1 MGMKK
6 YFLVVKT
13 TLLDQL
19 AYPARFFSSLF
30 VDGIILL
37 VWFLLWQT
45 IFQGK
50 AAIEGFTLPSI
61 ITYYSVVFALKNLGA
76 GWEPSSVIS
85 KSIRDGSLS
94 LFLLKP
100 LHFGIYLFSKTSTSN
115 VLKSIFPALVL
126 AFGTLF
132 FEDLLLW
139 PHNLLLFTLSVLLAI
154 LIAYLVYSLIGLIGF
169 WTLEVWGIAVA
180 SGRLIAILNGSLL
193 PLSFFPDSL
202 LRVAKFL
209 PFQYMF
215 YVPVSIYLGK
225 AGFGEA
231 LRQITFQVGWVVVL
245 SLLYMFLWRRG
256 IKRYDSAGI

>member
-13 TLLDQL
+13 ALLDQL

-30 VDGIILL
+30 VNGIVLL
-37 VWFLLWQT
+37 VSFLLWQT

-50 AAIEGFTLPSI
+50 VAIEGFTLPSI

-132 FEDLLLW
+132 FKNVLLW
-139 PHNLLLFTLSVLLAI
+139 PHNLLLFLPSTLLAM
-154 LIAYLVYSLIGLIGF
+154 LIAYLVYSLTGLIGF

-193 PLSFFPDSL
+193 PLNFLPDSL

-209 PFQYMF
+209 PFQYMY
-215 YVPVSIYLGK
+215 YVPVSIYLGRI
-225 AGFGEA
+225 GSVEA
-231 LRQITFQVGWVVVL
+231 LKQIFLQAVWVV
-245 SLLYMFLWRRG
+245 LLLLFYVFLWRKG